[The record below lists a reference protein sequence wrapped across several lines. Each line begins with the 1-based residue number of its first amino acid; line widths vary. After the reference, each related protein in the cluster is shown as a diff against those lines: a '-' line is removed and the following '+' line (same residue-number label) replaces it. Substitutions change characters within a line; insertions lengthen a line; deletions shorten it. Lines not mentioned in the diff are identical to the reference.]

1 MFNQSCGLIEVTDE
15 NGNTT
20 SYTYDAAGNITS
32 FTSGNESGTM
42 GYDSKNRLT
51 SYKGTAIT
59 YDADGNMSVGVL
71 GTAAASFQYDSANRL
86 ISATGTTYQY
96 DNEGN
101 RIQSQTSEQT
111 LTYVY
116 DTTGSMSRMLMSKTQ
131 GGAITKYIYGNG
143 LIAQENSSGYYSY
156 HYDLRGSTIA
166 LTNASGTVTNT
177 YAYDT
182 YGTVT
187 KKTGTL
193 TVLFLYN
200 GRDGVV
206 TDSNGFLYM
215 RARYYSPQLKR
226 FINADVV
233 VGSIQESP
241 TLNRYAYVN
250 GNPISYVDPFG
261 LSAEPGSNWVDTGH
275 MVLDIL
281 GLLPVVGG
289 IFDGTNVIWYLL
301 AGDLVNAGFSATA
314 FLPIIGD
321 AAGAGKLLHNAG
333 SKVGSQAAEIFA
345 KYGDDVAKWAD
356 DILGFAKKEG
366 LELALADGGSVKFLN
381 KSGKELANK
390 STIQGLFKAGIFDN
404 TDKNILRKRYEDH
417 VFSSNHRKGGIMELG
432 KDRDDIW
439 NNGLNI
445 IKEMDQK
452 GMIKEGPTQIKA
464 YMNGKKVELKVF
476 VKQGIITS
484 FDMFKGWSGRDMGN
498 TIYY

>member
-1 MFNQSCGLIEVTDE
+1 M
-15 NGNTT
+15 
-20 SYTYDAAGNITS
+20 
-32 FTSGNESGTM
+32 
-42 GYDSKNRLT
+42 
-51 SYKGTAIT
+51 
-59 YDADGNMSVGVL
+59 
-71 GTAAASFQYDSANRL
+71 
-86 ISATGTTYQY
+86 
-96 DNEGN
+96 
-101 RIQSQTSEQT
+101 
-111 LTYVY
+111 
-116 DTTGSMSRMLMSKTQ
+116 
-131 GGAITKYIYGNG
+131 
-143 LIAQENSSGYYSY
+143 
-156 HYDLRGSTIA
+156 
-166 LTNASGTVTNT
+166 
-177 YAYDT
+177 YDT

-233 VGSIQESP
+233 AGSIQESP

-314 FLPIIGD
+314 LLPIIGD
-321 AAGAGKLLHNAG
+321 AAGAGKLIHNAG
-333 SKVGSQAAEIFA
+333 SKVGSQAAELLA

-366 LELALADGGSVKFLN
+366 LELALPEGGSIKFLN

-390 STIQGLFKAGIFDN
+390 STIQGLFKAGVFDN
-404 TDKNILRKRYEDH
+404 TDKEILAKNYKRH
-417 VFSSNHRKGGIMELG
+417 VFSDKHVTDGILELG
-432 KDRDDIW
+432 KNKDDIW

-476 VKQGIITS
+476 VKQGIIIS